1 MEKQIVAAYTDGSND
16 LDKLASWAF
25 IIVQKDKIL
34 HQDSGVLTGDVCKI
48 RNIGGELS
56 AVMHAIKWCKINNYK
71 VQVTHDLEGIERWG
85 TGKWKRNNQW
95 TIAYFDFC
103 VKHKDVIAG
112 FTWTKA
118 HLGGITNNSRF
129 NEIVDGLAGEAISKF
144 YSKLAV

>member
-1 MEKQIVAAYTDGSND
+1 MNKEIVAAYTDGSAD
-16 LDKLASWAF
+16 QDRLSSWAF
-25 IIVQKDKIL
+25 IIVKNDKIV
-34 HQDSGVLTGDVCKI
+34 HQDSGVLTGEVCKL

-56 AVMHAIKWCKINNYK
+56 AVMHAIKWCKINNCK
-71 VQVTHDLEGIERWG
+71 VQITHDLEGIERWG

-144 YSKLAV
+144 YSKSSV